1 MNSTGRRQSADV
13 AARPLDRRPSPS
25 PGTVGAVGATRTLAA
40 VAAGYLLG
48 TIPSADVAA
57 RLATHGAVDLRQ
69 AGSGSPG
76 GANAYKVLGP
86 AWGYG
91 VMAADI
97 GKGTAAGFLGRWIGG
112 SSGSNA
118 AAAAA
123 VVGHCFPVWSRFAG
137 GKGVATSVGQCFTT
151 FPAWFP
157 VDIGVA
163 IMFSGR
169 RFKARARTATLVS
182 SSLWVAAAW
191 VWWRRRW
198 PNFWG
203 GIPTSALPLATA
215 VSSAVIAHRFLSVPD
230 PTIP

>member
-1 MNSTGRRQSADV
+1 MV
-13 AARPLDRRPSPS
+13 
-25 PGTVGAVGATRTLAA
+25 
-40 VAAGYLLG
+40 AGYLLG
-48 TIPSADVAA
+48 TIPSADIAA
-57 RLATHGAVDLRQ
+57 GLATKGAVDLRQ

-76 GANAYKVLGP
+76 GANAYNVLGP

-97 GKGTAAGFLGRWIGG
+97 AKGTAAGVVGRWIGG
-112 SSGSNA
+112 GDGSNA

-123 VVGHCFPVWSRFAG
+123 VVGHCFPVWSRFRG
-137 GKGVATSVGQCFTT
+137 GKGVAASVGQCFTT
-151 FPAWFP
+151 FPAYFP

-182 SSLWVAAAW
+182 SALWVAATV

-203 GIPTSALPLATA
+203 GAPTAALPLATA
-215 VSSAVIAHRFLSVPD
+215 LSSAVIAYKFLTVPD
-230 PTIP
+230 PSLPPPAS